1 MKVDTI
7 VISEQFR
14 YSKQYIEMM
23 KVVLRN
29 RRNRNNIKVLYLENG
44 KTLKC
49 GKYFWIKVYGPIRK
63 YINKNILNNNSLV
76 FLATVGKKKILYT
89 GDIEKI
95 AEEQIIKR
103 IEGIEI
109 DYLKVAHHGSKSST
123 TDIFLNNINCK
134 NFIISCR
141 YK

>member
-1 MKVDTI
+1 
-7 VISEQFR
+7 
-14 YSKQYIEMM
+14 MM

-29 RRNRNNIKVLYLENG
+29 RKNRNNIKVLYLENG

-89 GDIEKI
+89 GDI
-95 AEEQIIKR
+95 
-103 IEGIEI
+103 
-109 DYLKVAHHGSKSST
+109 
-123 TDIFLNNINCK
+123 
-134 NFIISCR
+134 
-141 YK
+141 